1 MAYTIFEHRHR
12 FAVWAAAR
20 AVQRGWKNAKTLPLR
35 NSIEQCGIKEFLK
48 EPSSLETDLQ
58 NFEKPHQQWC
68 VSIQNYLRDKGLKT
82 SYYGRVAKLLAVYIK
97 TMVIVAGADQ
107 SPLAKAAHPPIDRIL
122 LQSLSVSYNRTSLKD
137 YSWTLLDLDDYYALV
152 KVLRE
157 LIPPDQLFWTIE
169 EHWIVANNE
178 VESSEKTEAQTVRGV
193 SLINNKTEKNSELI
207 PPIEKS
213 QLLLCS
219 GDAGPKSQRKVRGEA
234 GHFFPGAKWVGAVRN
249 SSGRLGCDFSI
260 LTTGHGMVN
269 SWDIIEPY
277 DKHIDDY
284 PEEVKENFKRT
295 IPGFLER
302 KKYKLLLFYGG
313 GVPRDSYLRM
323 LHPIIK
329 PFGVWILTFGRPA
342 MRDVGKIDEIVN
354 MLTDGTDTKLYD
366 IRSILKKPD
375 RLKLLK

>member
-1 MAYTIFEHRHR
+1 MTYTIFEHRHR

-20 AVQRGWKNAKTLPLR
+20 AVQRGWKNAKALPLR
-35 NSIEQCGIKEFLK
+35 NSIEQCGIKKFLR
-48 EPSSLETDLQ
+48 EPSSLETDPQ
-58 NFEKPHQQWC
+58 NFEKLHQQWC

-82 SYYGRVAKLLAVYIK
+82 SYGRVAKILAVYIK
-97 TMVIVAGADQ
+97 AMVIVAGAEQ
-107 SPLAKAAHPPIDRIL
+107 SPLAKVAHPPIDRIL
-122 LQSLSVSYNRTSLKD
+122 LQRLSISYNLTSLRD
-137 YSWTLLDLDDYYALV
+137 YSWTLLNLDDYYALV

-157 LIPPDQLFWTIE
+157 LIPPDQPFWTIE

-178 VESSEKTEAQTVRGV
+178 VESSEKTEAQIVRGS
-193 SLINNKTEKNSELI
+193 SLINNKTGKNSELI

-219 GDAGPKSQRKVRGEA
+219 GDASPESQRKVPGEA
-234 GHFFPGAKWVGAVRN
+234 GYFYPRASWVGAVRN
-249 SSGRLGCDFSI
+249 SSEKLGCDFSI
-260 LTTGHGMVN
+260 LTTGYGMVN
-269 SWDIIEPY
+269 SWDIIRPY
-277 DKHIDDY
+277 DKHIDIY
-284 PEEVKENFKRT
+284 PEEVRENFERT
-295 IPGFLER
+295 IIPWLER

-342 MRDVGKIDEIVN
+342 MRDVGKIDKIVD

-366 IRSILKKPD
+366 IRSILKVPD
-375 RLKLLK
+375 RLKLLKK